1 MTGGLLNIVSFG
13 NQNVIL
19 NGNPKKTFF
28 KSTYAKYTNFG
39 LQKFRIDFTGQRSL
53 RLSTDSKFTFYIPRY
68 ADLLMDTYIVV
79 TLPTIWSPI
88 MPPSNCNENW
98 APYEFRWIDNLGTQM
113 IKEIVISVGGQTL
126 QVLTG
131 KYLLGL
137 VQRDFLDDKKKLYD
151 EMTGNISELND
162 PGNSGSRIN
171 TYPNAYYTT
180 LSQGSEPSIRSRKLY
195 IPINAWFTLS
205 SKMAFPLIAL
215 QYNQLQIDVVMRPIQ
230 DLYTIRDVMDPINGW
245 PTVRP
250 NYTKEYMQLYR
261 FLQSPPSVSLAT
273 DTYQNSAQSEWNA
286 DIHLIST
293 YGFLSN
299 DEAKV
304 FAANEQKYLIKS
316 AYEWNFNNVTG
327 SQRVWLENTLGMVS
341 SWMFFFQRSDINLRN
356 QWSNYTNWP
365 YSYLPVDVVPAP
377 VSPLIDYGGQYG
389 ALNLPCVPSPPIGI
403 GPNIGPGYNP
413 VTTNNTGYFVTQP
426 FNVENQRDILL
437 NLGILLDGK
446 YRESPLDAGVF
457 NYVEKYVRTKG
468 NAPDGLYCYNFCL
481 DTDPFIIQPSGA
493 LNTSKF
499 SNVQF
504 EFTTFYPPLDPNA
517 NFLTICD
524 SQTNPLTG
532 EPIPIGVNKPVWRIY
547 DYNYNLVI
555 LEERFNVVT
564 FMSGNVGLMYA
575 R

>member
-1 MTGGLLNIVSFG
+1 MTGGLLNIVSYG

-28 KSTYAKYTNFG
+28 KATYAKYTNFG

-53 RLSTDSKFTFYIPRY
+53 RLTTDSTFTFYIPRY

-88 MPPSNCNENW
+88 WPASTDCDPSW
-98 APYEFRWIDNLGTQM
+98 APYEFRWIENLGTQM
-113 IKEIVISVGGQTL
+113 IKEVRISVGGQTL

-131 KYLLGL
+131 KYLLAL
-137 VQRDFLDDKKKLYD
+137 VQRDFTGQKKALYN
-151 EMTGNISELND
+151 EMTGNIPELND
-162 PGNSGSRIN
+162 PGNSNSRIN
-171 TYPNAYYTT
+171 MYPNAYYTT
-180 LSQGSEPSIRSRKLY
+180 LSQGAEPSIRSRKLY

-215 QYNQLQIDVVMRPIQ
+215 QYNQLKIDVVMRPIQ
-230 DLYTIRDVMDPINGW
+230 DLYTIRDVMDPDNGW
-245 PTVRP
+245 PIVRP
-250 NYTKEYMQLYR
+250 NYTNEYMQLYR
-261 FLQSPPSVSLAT
+261 FLQTPPSVSLNAA
-273 DTYQNSAQSEWNA
+273 DYQNPAQSEWNA

-299 DEAKV
+299 DEAKT
-304 FAANEQKYLIKS
+304 FAATEQKYLIKS
-316 AYEWNFNNVTG
+316 AYEWNFENVTG

-365 YSYLPVDVVPAP
+365 YNYLPVNIIPAP
-377 VSPLIDYGGQYG
+377 VTPNTQYNGWYTGISVMCPGGPTG
-389 ALNLPCVPSPPIGI
+389 T
-403 GPNIGPGYNP
+403 IGPGYN
-413 VTTNNTGYFVTQP
+413 TKTGNNTGFFITQP
-426 FNVENQRDILL
+426 FSVDNQRDILL
-437 NLGILLDGK
+437 NMAILLDGK
-446 YRESPLDAGVF
+446 YRENVLDAGVY
-457 NYVEKYVRTKG
+457 NYIEKYVRTKSDG
-468 NAPDGLYCYNFCL
+468 NNGLYCYNFCL
-481 DTDPFIIQPSGA
+481 DTDPFNSQPTGA

-504 EFTTFYPPLDPNA
+504 EFTTFYPPLDPSA

-524 SQTNPLTG
+524 PSTKL
-532 EPIPIGVNKPVWRIY
+532 PIGVNKPMWRIY
-547 DYNYNLVI
+547 DYNYNMVV
-555 LEERFNVVT
+555 LEERYNVIT
-564 FMSGNVGLMYA
+564 FMSGNAGLMYA